1 MAKKRKNSNKTIYI
15 LLGIVA
21 LLVVFAIVGKTTGLI
36 GKENRIEVE
45 VAEATTKTI
54 VEKVSA
60 SGMIQPV
67 TEVTL
72 SPDVAGEIIKL
83 NVQEGD
89 SVGVGDFLVKIRPDN
104 WENALERAQA
114 SLSQQKANLRSA
126 IASLEKAK
134 ANMTKAQADFERQ
147 QKLIADSVISM
158 AEWQQAQQ
166 TYAAARNDLRSAEQQ
181 VEASRYI
188 VKSSEASVEEAQE
201 NVRLT
206 SVIAPM
212 SGTVSK
218 LSVEKGER
226 VVGTQQMAGTELM
239 RIADLDSM
247 EVRVDVNENDI
258 IRISKGDTAL
268 IDVDAYS
275 HLEKEFKGL
284 VTAIANTANE
294 KTSPDAVTE
303 FEVRITILKDS
314 YKDLIKE
321 GMRFPFKPGMTAS
334 VDIIT
339 EEKQNVLS
347 VPLSA
352 VTTRNT
358 EEINRTGEDKEGGV
372 EEEGNGISEEGEVE
386 EVLFVLVDGLAQ
398 LRVVETGISDYDF
411 IQIKKGIEA
420 GEEIITGPFLVVSKR
435 LNDGDKVQVKDVD
448 KLSENKTEETEGE

>member
-1 MAKKRKNSNKTIYI
+1 MATKKKKSNKTIYI
-15 LLGIVA
+15 LLGLLAVIV
-21 LLVVFAIVGKTTGLI
+21 LLAIIGSTTGII
-36 GKENRIEVE
+36 GKEKEIEVE
-45 VAEATTKTI
+45 IAEASKTAI

-67 TEVTL
+67 TEVKL
-72 SPDVAGEIIKL
+72 SPDVAGEIIEL

-89 SVGVGDFLVKIRPDN
+89 SVRAGDFLVKIRPDN
-104 WENALERAQA
+104 WINALERARA
-114 SLSQQKANLRSA
+114 SLNQQRANLTSA
-126 IASLEKAK
+126 QASLEKAK
-134 ANMTKAQADFERQ
+134 ANMERALAEYNRQ
-147 QKLIADSVISM
+147 EQLWEEKVISE
-158 AEWQQAQQ
+158 AEWQQAKQSYQ
-166 TYAAARNDLRSAEQQ
+166 AARNDLKAAEQQ
-181 VEASRYI
+181 VVASGYI
-188 VKSSEASVEEAQE
+188 VKSSEASLEEAQE

-258 IRISKGDTAL
+258 IRIEKGDTVL

-275 HLEKEFKGL
+275 HLDKEFKGI

-303 FEVRITILKDS
+303 FEVRITILKNS
-314 YKDLIKE
+314 YRDLINE
-321 GMRFPFKPGMTAS
+321 GMRYPFKPGMTAS

-339 EEKQNVLS
+339 ERKENTLA

-358 EEINRTGEDKEGGV
+358 SDIEDQEGTQGNR
-372 EEEGNGISEEGEVE
+372 NQEVR
-386 EVLFVLVDGLAQ
+386 EVVFVLKDGKAILKE
-398 LRVVETGISDYDF
+398 VETGISDYDV
-411 IQIKKGIEA
+411 IEIKEGLEA
-420 GEEIITGPFLVVSKR
+420 GEEIITGPFLIVSKR
-435 LNDGDKVQVKDVD
+435 LKDGDPVKVK
-448 KLSENKTEETEGE
+448 ENQDSN